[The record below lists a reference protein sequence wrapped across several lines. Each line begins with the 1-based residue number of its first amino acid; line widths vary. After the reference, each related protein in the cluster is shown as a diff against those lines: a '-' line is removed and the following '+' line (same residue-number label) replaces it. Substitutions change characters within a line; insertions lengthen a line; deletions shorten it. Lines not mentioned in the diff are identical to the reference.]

1 MDIYWRIS
9 TGGDLATFRDPG
21 RRNRGDWSPIEPGS
35 ITPRLRD
42 GQHDGYRYLDHMA
55 EVARASELAGFYGGL
70 LPSFPHTDDPWV
82 ASAALARATTT
93 YRFMIAFQPGFLHPV
108 QAARMSASLQ
118 RATGGRLVY
127 NIITGGGGQAQ
138 LWWGDR
144 VEHDDRYARTSEFL
158 EVLKGVWQQAPYD
171 FSGRFFQVQGGGLPP
186 ELASQPFPEIYFS
199 GSSPAAIDAAGR
211 HADYYLS
218 WLEPYDAL
226 AKKFDQVRAL
236 SEKLGRHPKFAVRI
250 DILAR
255 HTPEAAWAE
264 IRKGWGRVGQKE
276 LDRGLDR
283 DGDSVGAMR
292 ASRFVDSSARSWEEF
307 EVEPNVFGGFRVLR
321 GGPAFGLVGSY
332 EQVAERLD
340 QLIDLGV
347 DAFILASNPHLE
359 EAYRVGEEVLPLLR
373 GGRAGRPGL
382 ADPQA
387 AAGDRR
393 SQPIA
398 V

>member
-1 MDIYWRIS
+1 
-9 TGGDLATFRDPG
+9 
-21 RRNRGDWSPIEPGS
+21 
-35 ITPRLRD
+35 
-42 GQHDGYRYLDHMA
+42 
-55 EVARASELAGFYGGL
+55 
-70 LPSFPHTDDPWV
+70 
-82 ASAALARATTT
+82 
-93 YRFMIAFQPGFLHPV
+93 
-108 QAARMSASLQ
+108 
-118 RATGGRLVY
+118 
-127 NIITGGGGQAQ
+127 
-138 LWWGDR
+138 
-144 VEHDDRYARTSEFL
+144 
-158 EVLKGVWQQAPYD
+158 
-171 FSGRFFQVQGGGLPP
+171 
-186 ELASQPFPEIYFS
+186 
-199 GSSPAAIDAAGR
+199 
-211 HADYYLS
+211 
-218 WLEPYDAL
+218 
-226 AKKFDQVRAL
+226 
-236 SEKLGRHPKFAVRI
+236 
-250 DILAR
+250 
-255 HTPEAAWAE
+255 
-264 IRKGWGRVGQKE
+264 
-276 LDRGLDR
+276 
-283 DGDSVGAMR
+283 MR